1 MEKDIER
8 LKYRLN
14 RIEKIKKY
22 LPAYEKKLSE
32 IQQKKIIA
40 EENLEKENKD
50 VEKLKRISFTSFVA
64 YLQKNKEDCLAK
76 EEQEAL
82 QAAFQLRQLEEDEKV
97 LLQKIEDMKKE
108 LKNEKSIRKEL
119 EELELKETAS
129 HSPYGEELFIQRDK
143 IRKLS
148 IHLKEI
154 AEAIHAGNQV
164 LDLLNQALSSLESAQ
179 SWGLFDIVGGGF
191 ISTMAKH
198 SHLDTAQEHLA
209 QLKLYMDKFRKEVAD
224 VKTIKIDDVKL
235 SGGLT
240 FADYAFDNMFMD
252 LFIQSKISSS
262 KDQVKDAID
271 TTTKILKMLKK
282 QKDIVH
288 AQLKKEKEHFEIM
301 KKS

>member
-1 MEKDIER
+1 M
-8 LKYRLN
+8 
-14 RIEKIKKY
+14 
-22 LPAYEKKLSE
+22 PSYEKKLSE
-32 IQQKKIIA
+32 IQKKKVIA

-50 VEKLKRISFTSFVA
+50 VEKLKRISFAAFVD

-97 LLQKIEDMKKE
+97 LLHKIEDMKKE

-143 IRKLS
+143 VRKLS

-164 LDLLNQALSSLESAQ
+164 LDLLNQALSSLESAE

-209 QLKLYMDKFRKEVAD
+209 QLKLYMDRFRKEVAD
-224 VKTIKIDDVKL
+224 VKSIRIDDVKL

-240 FADYAFDNMFMD
+240 LADYAFDNVFMD

-271 TTTKILKMLKK
+271 TTTKILKVLKK

-288 AQLKKEKEHFEIM
+288 ARLKKEKEYFEIM
-301 KKS
+301 KK

>member
-1 MEKDIER
+1 MEKDIEQ
-8 LKYRLN
+8 LKYKLN

-22 LPAYEKKLSE
+22 LPSYEKKLSE
-32 IQQKKIIA
+32 IQKKKVIA

-50 VEKLKRISFTSFVA
+50 VEKLKRISFAAFVA

-97 LLQKIEDMKKE
+97 LLHKIEDMKKE

-143 IRKLS
+143 VRKLS

-164 LDLLNQALSSLESAQ
+164 LDLLNQALSSLESAE

-209 QLKLYMDKFRKEVAD
+209 QLKLYMDRFRKEVAD
-224 VKTIKIDDVKL
+224 VKSIRIDDVKL

-240 FADYAFDNMFMD
+240 LADYAFDNVFMD

-271 TTTKILKMLKK
+271 TTTKILKVLKK
-282 QKDIVH
+282 QNDVVR
-288 AQLKKEKEHFEIM
+288 AQLKKEKEYFEIM